1 MVAHRQVLFF
11 TRPGSVEVHTEPL
24 PAPGAGEVR
33 VKTLISAI
41 SSGTEM
47 LIYRGQAPAD
57 LPLDDT
63 IAALSGGIE
72 FPLQYGYALVGRV
85 DRLGEGV
92 EPVWQD
98 RLVFAFHPH
107 ADNFNAPL
115 ADLFPLPEGITP
127 ADAVFLP
134 NVETAV
140 NFLMDGAPLIG
151 EKVIVFGQGIVG
163 LLTTALLSRFPLD
176 CLVTLD
182 RYAIRRRVALALGA
196 HVSLDPTTPDA
207 LEQVRSALEAHELYG
222 GADLLFELSGSPAA
236 LDQAIAAAGFGGR
249 IVIGS
254 WYGQKRAHLNLGGR
268 FHRARLHLVSSQVS
282 SLSPHLSGRWDK
294 ARRLQTAWEMLAL
307 IRPSAWITHRIPFAD
322 AHLAYELLD
331 NRPEEAIQV
340 IFIY

>member
-1 MVAHRQVLFF
+1 MLARQQALFF
-11 TRPGSVEVHTEPL
+11 THPGGVEILAEPL
-24 PAPGAGEVR
+24 STPGQGEVR
-33 VKTLISAI
+33 VQTLLSAI

-63 IAALSGGIE
+63 IAALSGGFS

-115 ADLFPLPEGITP
+115 ADLIPLPEGIAP
-127 ADAVFLP
+127 EDAVFLP

-151 EKVIVFGQGIVG
+151 EQVVVFGQGIVG
-163 LLTTALLSRFPLD
+163 LLTTALLTRFPIER
-176 CLVTLD
+176 LVTLD

-196 HVSLDPTTPDA
+196 HASLDPMATDA
-207 LEQVRSALEAHELYG
+207 VDQLRSVLNANGLYE

-254 WYGQKRAHLNLGGR
+254 WYGQKRADLNLGGR

-282 SLSPHLSGRWDK
+282 SLAPHLSGRWDK

-307 IRPSAWITHRIPFAD
+307 IRPSAWITHRIPFVD
-322 AHLAYELLD
+322 ASQAYELLD
-331 NRPEEAIQV
+331 HRPEEAIQV